1 MASWAWPSW
10 PLGTKH
16 LRVAFGASNGT
27 RPRCLEAGEGKTVPE
42 PTSALWLTVARY
54 ITGTARRGV
63 NVPPAVRIALRDV
76 VAAAVIPE

>member
-1 MASWAWPSW
+1 VGLAVVAARHKAPSR
-10 PLGTKH
+10 GIRGKQ
-16 LRVAFGASNGT
+16 RNGT